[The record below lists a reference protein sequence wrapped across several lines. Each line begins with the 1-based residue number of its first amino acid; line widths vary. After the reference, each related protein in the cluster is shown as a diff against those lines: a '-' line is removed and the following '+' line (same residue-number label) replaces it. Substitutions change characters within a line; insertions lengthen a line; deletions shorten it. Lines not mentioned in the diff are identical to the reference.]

1 MTSPT
6 FSIITPHSN
15 TSIENDPLLPT
26 LASIADQEGTSIELL
41 LQHGGGIVGLWGK
54 LSRALTLSAKKET
67 ITLRVI
73 EEKSA
78 SPQEALVTGIKR
90 ATGTWIGF
98 LASGEQYLTG
108 ALAALQ
114 EACEANPEADVF
126 ITSSIILANKKPLV
140 APAVLP
146 TIDFLKSWEHPW
158 PSHSIFFRSSLF
170 SDGFELEPRYQHQM
184 VNDAL
189 LRLLEAGKKIQPLP
203 IVTTFTALKEEEKSS
218 LLPKPTGMTS
228 LLKPW
233 YQWRHQAAIRQA
245 QKTITP
251 SSAILIYQNASL
263 TQRASVS

>member
-1 MTSPT
+1 MTAST

-26 LASIADQEGTSIELL
+26 LASIADQEETSIELL
-41 LQHGGGIVGLWGK
+41 LKHGGGIVGLWGK
-54 LSRALTLSAKKET
+54 LSRSLNLSAKKET
-67 ITLRVI
+67 FTLRVI

-78 SPQEALVTGIKR
+78 SPEEALVTGIKR

-98 LASGEQYLTG
+98 LASGEQYLPG

-114 EACEANPEADVF
+114 EACKDDFETDAL
-126 ITSSIILANKKPLV
+126 ITSSVISIANKFV
-140 APAVLP
+140 TAP
-146 TIDFLKSWEHPW
+146 TILPKTSFLKTWEHSW

-170 SDGFELEPRYQHQM
+170 QNGFALEPRYEHQM
-184 VNDAL
+184 INDAL
-189 LRLLEAGKKIQPLP
+189 LRLLEAGKKIKPLP
-203 IVTTFTALKEEEKSS
+203 IVTTFTALKEEKKSS

-245 QKTITP
+245 QKTITAP
-251 SSAILIYQNASL
+251 KTVLIYRDSL
-263 TQRASVS
+263 TQRTSVG